1 MCNRDSELWELLG
14 ESLFLMGG
22 SGKMDGWM
30 GRVTSSLQGRAR
42 AFQVERTGRGG
53 GAAAGGSWR
62 WREPGMWVESQAG
75 KASGASRGEG
85 SVGGVEDALEV
96 SLGKLDA
103 AGPIN
108 SGAGQESGMGGGPF

>member
-1 MCNRDSELWELLG
+1 
-14 ESLFLMGG
+14 
-22 SGKMDGWM
+22 MDGWA
-30 GRVTSSLQGRAR
+30 GSLQVSRAGPEHSR
-42 AFQVERTGRGG
+42 WREQEGGG